1 MTILATIQRII
12 GATHRRT
19 IGAALDALAERRA
32 RRDEAAF
39 SMALIA
45 LSAKMAKA
53 DGVVTDD
60 EIEAFREFFQFPDEE
75 ASKVRMVYNL
85 AQQDVAG
92 YEQYLGQVARIYA
105 DAPMVLEDVLDCLY
119 YIAAADGVAHPHE
132 MALLD
137 KAAEV
142 FGVSTAAVRRIKSA
156 HLGLGDDDPYVILN
170 LEPAVSD
177 DALKAAYRRL
187 VKEHHPDAIIARG
200 VPASLVRIAEKR
212 LAAINTAYE
221 AILRERAA
229 SGA

>member
-1 MTILATIQRII
+1 
-12 GATHRRT
+12 H
-19 IGAALDALAERRA
+19 
-32 RRDEAAF
+32 
-39 SMALIA
+39 
-45 LSAKMAKA
+45 
-53 DGVVTDD
+53 
-60 EIEAFREFFQFPDEE
+60 PDFGGLF
-75 ASKVRMVYNL
+75 VGMVYNL

>member
-19 IGAALDALAERRA
+19 IGAALDAQAERRA

-142 FGVSTAAVRRIKSA
+142 IGVSTAAVRRIKSA